1 MGSIRI
7 NKIALELNVQNDQ
20 IIEELKNKG
29 ILVKNYMSSIDDE
42 AADYVRAAFRK
53 AQEPPGKKA
62 ASKSKKAAKAPAAKS
77 KTAKTAVKKK
87 AAAKKSTTAK
97 KKAAPAKKAAVKT
110 KAKTKTAKK
119 AATGTAVKKKAV
131 KKTAAAKTA
140 APATA
145 VKEPVKKA
153 KETQAKAPAQ
163 PEKAAVKPVPAKPA
177 AAPAPRKPGVMR
189 KLGLKIVKKEDKPKP
204 AKPKAP
210 PPKPVQKEEPRAKR
224 ASAKARQAAAPK
236 AKPATPEAPVRE
248 EGFEKVTLYDA
259 MSLRD
264 LAEVLKC
271 SPNEIIRDL
280 MSFGVM
286 ATINQTLD
294 VDLAGKVADKMGFE
308 VEITVPKLELFEE
321 EEEEREEDRQLR
333 PPIVTIMGHVDHG
346 KTSLLDAIRETS
358 VTKGEHGGITQH
370 IGAYQAKIKDQWVT
384 FLDTPGHEAFTAMR
398 ARGAQ
403 VTDIVVLVVAADD
416 GIKPQTLEA
425 IDHARAANVQIIV
438 AINKIDK
445 HDAKPDE
452 VRKQLGGHGL
462 IPEEWGGQTIF
473 TEVSAMKKIGIENLL
488 EMLALQS
495 EVLECK
501 ANPKL
506 MAKGVVIESRL
517 DKGRGPVATII
528 VQNGTLRV
536 GQPFIVGCYF
546 GRVRAMT
553 NHTGKKVLQAGP
565 SMPVEV
571 LGIPDVPQPGDKF
584 MVVRDEK
591 RARHLSSSRMQKQRE
606 SQLARSERITL
617 EDLHQQI
624 KEGEIKELNLII
636 KADVQ
641 GSIQA
646 VKEAFSKLESPEV
659 RIKVIHEAV
668 GGITESDVLL
678 ASASNALIIGFN
690 IRLTEKAA
698 PLAARELVDVRLYNV
713 IYDAIDEM
721 KKALDGMLAPT
732 YKETTVGRAEVRQV
746 FSIPKVGTIAGCSV
760 LSGYMERNMNARLIR
775 DSVVIYQGKIHSLR
789 RFKDDVKTVQSGYEC
804 GVALDKYQDLKL
816 GDIVEPYILE
826 EIKR

>member
-20 IIEELKNKG
+20 IIEELHKKN
-29 ILVKNYMSSIDDE
+29 IPVKNYMSSIDDE
-42 AADYVRAAFRK
+42 AADYIRAIFTK
-53 AQEPPGKKA
+53 APEPQSKKA
-62 ASKSKKAAKAPAAKS
+62 SAKTKKAAKASAAKS

-97 KKAAPAKKAAVKT
+97 KKAVPAKKAAAKTKAKVKT
-110 KAKTKTAKK
+110 KAKTAKK
-119 AATGTAVKKKAV
+119 ATAGTAVKKKAV
-131 KKTAAAKTA
+131 KKTVTAKK
-140 APATA
+140 ATA
-145 VKEPVKKA
+145 KV
-153 KETQAKAPAQ
+153 
-163 PEKAAVKPVPAKPA
+163 AAVKKTAKEPKEVKAEAPARPANAAVKAVPAKPEA
-177 AAPAPRKPGVMR
+177 AAAHKPRAMR
-189 KLGLKIVKKEDKPKP
+189 KLGLKIVKKEE
-204 AKPKAP
+204 KPKAP
-210 PPKPVQKEEPRAKR
+210 PPKPAPKEEPKAKR
-224 ASAKARQAAAPK
+224 ASAKTRRAATPAV
-236 AKPATPEAPVRE
+236 KPAEPEPPVRE

-259 MSLRD
+259 MSLRE

-294 VDLAGKVADKMGFE
+294 VNLAGKVADKMGFE
-308 VEITVPKLELFEE
+308 VEITTPKLERFEE
-321 EEEEREEDRQLR
+321 EEEDLEKDWRPR

-358 VTKGEHGGITQH
+358 VTRGEHGGITQH
-370 IGAYQAKIKDQWVT
+370 IGAYQAKVKDQWVT

-398 ARGAQ
+398 AHGAQ

-425 IDHARAANVQIIV
+425 IDHARAANVQIMV

-452 VRKQLGGHGL
+452 VRKQLAGHGL

-473 TEVSAMKKIGIENLL
+473 TEVSALKKTGIETLL
-488 EMLALQS
+488 EMLVLQA
-495 EVLECK
+495 EILECK
-501 ANPKL
+501 ANPSL
-506 MAKGVVIESRL
+506 MAKGVVIESKL
-517 DKGRGPVATII
+517 DKGRGPIATII
-528 VQNGTLRV
+528 IQNGMLQV

-546 GRVRAMT
+546 GRVRAMI
-553 NHTGKKVLQAGP
+553 NHKGKKILQAGP
-565 SMPVEV
+565 STPVEV

-606 SQLARSERITL
+606 SQLAQSERITL

-646 VKEAFSKLESPEV
+646 VKEAFSKLETPAV

-678 ASASNALIIGFN
+678 AAASNALIIGFN

-698 PLAARELVDVRLYNV
+698 PLATREKIDVRLYNV

-721 KKALDGMLAPT
+721 KKAMEGMLAPT
-732 YKETTVGRAEVRQV
+732 YKEKTIGRAEVRQV
-746 FSIPKVGTIAGCSV
+746 FSIPKVGAIAGCSV
-760 LSGYMERNMNARLIR
+760 LTGYMERNMNTRLIR
-775 DSVVIYQGKIHSLR
+775 DNVVIYQGKIHSLR

-804 GVALDKYQDLKL
+804 GVSLDKYQDLKS